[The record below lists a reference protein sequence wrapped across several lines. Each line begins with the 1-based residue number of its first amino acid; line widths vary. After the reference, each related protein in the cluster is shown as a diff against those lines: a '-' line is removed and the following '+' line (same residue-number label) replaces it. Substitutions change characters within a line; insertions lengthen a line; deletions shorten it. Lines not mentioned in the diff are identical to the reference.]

1 MKRIV
6 FVLLLIGACLLA
18 MGAKKSRYV
27 YYDNMYIGAS
37 ANVMWVPA
45 HVKGD
50 TLLFVPAE
58 LDIMTTGTSAG
69 ICTVT
74 IYFCDT
80 LTTAGPDTAQDSF
93 FVLIAALSGR
103 FEYAGPM
110 SDTMR
115 VATTANSMASLHA
128 FK

>member
-1 MKRIV
+1 MKRLVYI
-6 FVLLLIGACLLA
+6 LLIVGACVLA

-27 YYDNMYIGAS
+27 FYDNIYVGAS
-37 ANVMWVPA
+37 ANRQWAPA
-45 HVKGD
+45 LFD
-50 TLLFVPAE
+50 TVFFVPLE

-74 IYFCDT
+74 VYLCDT
-80 LTTAGPDTAQDSF
+80 LTTAGPFTAQDSF
-93 FVLIAALSGR
+93 FVLVAAYSGR

-115 VATTANSMASLHA
+115 VATSANSMASLHA